1 MLAFLR
7 FALIGALVLGALY
20 GILWYVLRARRRE
33 ILEDDWE
40 DGGKGAPRDTWVRR
54 RLARFDQRRSRLLP
68 LVVFGLP
75 VFLVAFIVYMTNF
88 R

>member
-1 MLAFLR
+1 MLPFLR
-7 FALIGALVLGALY
+7 FALIGALVLGVIY
-20 GILWYVLRARRRE
+20 GILWFVLRARRRE
-33 ILEDDWE
+33 RLEKDWAE
-40 DGGKGAPRDTWVRR
+40 DGKGAPRDTWVRR

>member
-1 MLAFLR
+1 MLPFLR
-7 FALIGALVLGALY
+7 FALIGALVLGGLY
-20 GILWYVLRARRRE
+20 GILWFALRARRRDM
-33 ILEDDWE
+33 LEADWAE
-40 DGGKGAPRDTWVRR
+40 DGKGAPRDSWVQR